1 MKPKYLSV
9 AIAALLALGG
19 WWLARLAWRAHAVQK
34 SSLGVSIQTTHQPS
48 SDPND
53 AASLPGASQTDPERG
68 QNNRPKPG
76 HMLSPPDP
84 IRRFVDFTPEQRVEF
99 ARKGHGPGG

>member
-1 MKPKYLSV
+1 
-9 AIAALLALGG
+9 
-19 WWLARLAWRAHAVQK
+19 
-34 SSLGVSIQTTHQPS
+34 
-48 SDPND
+48 
-53 AASLPGASQTDPERG
+53 LPGASQTDPERG